1 MTTGLSIRHTL
12 ASFIAVFVAWVF
24 AASCEH
30 DHSHG
35 GHEGDHAPH
44 GDPAGHGDSGGD
56 LPALSVTIWA
66 PKTELFMEYEPLV
79 VNRPSRFAAHLTTMR
94 DFKAVTSGVLEMTL
108 RSADG
113 KLLAA
118 SADGPSSPGIF
129 RFALTPKE
137 AGTYKVALAYAG
149 QGITDAIVAGN
160 AVIHPN
166 LDAAR
171 RAAPAGEDGGIAYT
185 KEQQWKTDF
194 ATVVVSEHALQPSV
208 RAVGEVRP
216 VSGREAKLT
225 APARGRITLATP
237 TPLPGIQVKK
247 GQLLATVSPYLAAGG
262 DRSSLEAEQRSAQA
276 EHTAAVS
283 QLGRLERLLAE
294 QAVPER
300 RVEDARAMVSVAF
313 ARLEAASGRLQ
324 QYSQGAAGIGG
335 RSAGAFQLRS
345 AIDGTLVE
353 VNATTGD
360 GVEEGELL
368 FVIIDVSRIWLVAK
382 VFEPDIPK
390 AEAASAAWFKLE
402 GYEQPFT
409 IDESNGRVVTVG
421 RVLDPKS
428 RTVPVIFEMDNP
440 GDRIR
445 IGQFAEVFI
454 ATGKPQARLAIPAT
468 ALLDDGGRPIVFVQ
482 IEGES
487 FERRVLVTG
496 IRSKGLIEVT
506 AGVQGGERVVTRGA
520 YEVRLAAASGA
531 IPEHGH
537 VH

>member
-1 MTTGLSIRHTL
+1 MITSLFNRRTL
-12 ASFIAVFVAWVF
+12 AASIAIFAASVF
-24 AASCEH
+24 AAGCKH
-30 DHSHG
+30 DHPHDG
-35 GHEGDHAPH
+35 QEGEHAPH
-44 GDPAGHGDSGGD
+44 DDHAGHPNSEND

-66 PKTELFMEYEPLV
+66 EKTELFMEYEPLV
-79 VNRPSRFAAHLTTMR
+79 VDRASRFAAHLTTMS
-94 DFKAVTSGVLEMTL
+94 DFKAVTSGVLKMSL

-113 KLLAA
+113 SRLEA

-129 RFALTPKE
+129 RFNVTPKN
-137 AGTYKVALAYAG
+137 AGSYSISLAYSG
-149 QGITDAIVAGN
+149 QGITDTIVAGN
-160 AVIHPN
+160 AVVHSD
-166 LDAAR
+166 LEAAR
-171 RAAPAGEDGGIAYT
+171 KAAPAEEEGGIAYT

-194 ATVVVSEHALQPSV
+194 ATVAVSEHALQPSV

-237 TPLPGIQVKK
+237 TPLPGVQVKK

-262 DRSSLEAEQRSAQA
+262 DRSTLEAEQRSAKA

-283 QLGRLERLLAE
+283 QLERLERLLKE

-300 RVEDARAMVSVAF
+300 RVEDARARVTVAK
-313 ARLEAASGRLQ
+313 ARLEAASGRLR
-324 QYSQGAAGIGG
+324 QYSQSAAGLGG
-335 RSAGAFQLRS
+335 KSAGAFQLRS

-353 VNATTGD
+353 VGATTGD
-360 GVEEGELL
+360 SVEEGKLL
-368 FVIIDVSRIWLVAK
+368 FLVIDLSRIWLVAK

-390 AEAASAAWFKLE
+390 AEAATAAWFKIE
-402 GYEQPFT
+402 GYDQPFS

-421 RVLDPKS
+421 RVIDPKS
-428 RTVPVIFEMDNP
+428 RTVPVIFEMKNP
-440 GDRIR
+440 GGKIR

-454 ATGKPQARLAIPAT
+454 ATGEPHKRLAIPT
-468 ALLDDGGRPIVFVQ
+468 AASLGDGGKQIVFVQ
-482 IEGES
+482 TEGET
-487 FERRVLVTG
+487 FERRVIAAG
-496 IRSKGLIEVT
+496 IRSKGLIEVK
-506 AGVQGGERVVTRGA
+506 AGVKSGERVVTKGA